1 MMWSSHPRLEGEM
14 PGKAS
19 NVDWA
24 ARAACSHLRA
34 VGARPPPCQAPAGG
48 ACIVGV
54 VKQGRVYDRV

>member
-24 ARAACSHLRA
+24 ARSACSHFREIGAWAPLR
-34 VGARPPPCQAPAGG
+34 Q
-48 ACIVGV
+48 
-54 VKQGRVYDRV
+54 